1 MKYLKT
7 PVYLVIVL
15 MAWSMSLAASTLTEK
30 DVQNVISLM
39 GESDTLEQDIERL
52 VPELAERRE
61 AREQEMREKM
71 MRAMMGGE
79 GNPTELVM
87 ESMESGMREDMA
99 IIRNNPEAN
108 AKVTAMAREHGF
120 SGVDEWMD
128 TFLRVI
134 NAHLAVMSEQP
145 NPEMDAMIEEMES
158 MPGVPKEQ
166 IEEMKAQV
174 RQMQETQR
182 QYFSSVPDADKRAVR
197 PFMDELNQVM
207 NVYDEDDGYDD

>member
-1 MKYLKT
+1 MNYLKT

-15 MAWSMSLAASTLTEK
+15 MTWSMSLAANTLTEK

-61 AREQEMREKM
+61 AREQEMHEKM

-87 ESMESGMREDMA
+87 ESMEAGMREDMA
-99 IIRNNPEAN
+99 IIRNNAEAN
-108 AKVTAMAREHGF
+108 AKVTAMARKHGF
-120 SGVDEWMD
+120 SDVDEWMN

-134 NAHLAVMSEQP
+134 NAHMAVMSEQP
-145 NPEMDAMIEEMES
+145 NPEMDAMIEQMEA

-174 RQMQETQR
+174 RQMQEAQK

-197 PFMDELNQVM
+197 PFMDELNQAM
-207 NVYDEDDGYDD
+207 NYYDEDDDDY